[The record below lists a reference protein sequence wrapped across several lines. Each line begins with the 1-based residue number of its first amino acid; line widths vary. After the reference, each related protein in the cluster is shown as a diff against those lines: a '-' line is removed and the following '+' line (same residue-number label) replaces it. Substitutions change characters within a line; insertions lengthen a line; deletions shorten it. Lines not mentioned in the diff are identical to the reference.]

1 MVFLPTSITL
11 SARSFPLFLQVQDST
26 VAGDFE
32 NGCQTLSN
40 ATRLP
45 TPLFTSCSKVSEAKR
60 VMMARLSFL
69 KAVQQRE
76 YVTASTSVVVKL
88 KGQTVWTFSW
98 TAVSPALQWNPTD
111 PDQWVAFSAHDYD
124 QCNSNCLILLS
135 VGLLAGLYVTLL
147 RSQSV
152 TPNTT
157 LWFNG
162 RGGEGGVETNIVYN
176 TKTLGSP

>member
-98 TAVSPALQWNPTD
+98 TAVSPALQ
-111 PDQWVAFSAHDYD
+111 
-124 QCNSNCLILLS
+124 
-135 VGLLAGLYVTLL
+135 
-147 RSQSV
+147 
-152 TPNTT
+152 
-157 LWFNG
+157 
-162 RGGEGGVETNIVYN
+162 
-176 TKTLGSP
+176 